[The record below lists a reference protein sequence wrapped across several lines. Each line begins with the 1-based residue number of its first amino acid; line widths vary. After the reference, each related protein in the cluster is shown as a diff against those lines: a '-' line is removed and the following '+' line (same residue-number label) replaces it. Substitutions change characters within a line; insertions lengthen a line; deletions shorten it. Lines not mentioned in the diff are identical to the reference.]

1 MCGAGRQAGSA
12 GIIGPCCG
20 NSSGK
25 AGEGARR
32 RRCLYRHPG
41 PPVLQRNVQMYN
53 RLPDYQLVRLAVT
66 LLVGFIFGSL
76 AWGQGDNS

>member
-1 MCGAGRQAGSA
+1 MHG
-12 GIIGPCCG
+12 CCA
-20 NSSGK
+20 SCP
-25 AGEGARR
+25 ALLTAPPAPLPAC
-32 RRCLYRHPG
+32 CLYRHPG

-53 RLPDYQLVRLAVT
+53 RLPDYQLGRLAVT

>member
-1 MCGAGRQAGSA
+1 MLTAPPRCSA
-12 GIIGPCCG
+12 C
-20 NSSGK
+20 
-25 AGEGARR
+25 
-32 RRCLYRHPG
+32 CLYRHRVL
-41 PPVLQRNVQMYN
+41 PVLQRNVQMYN

>member
-1 MCGAGRQAGSA
+1 
-12 GIIGPCCG
+12 
-20 NSSGK
+20 
-25 AGEGARR
+25 
-32 RRCLYRHPG
+32 
-41 PPVLQRNVQMYN
+41 MYN